1 MRRIAVS
8 LMASNRK
15 VNNVESPADVP
26 DQVGQENNRS
36 KEIEQKGD
44 LSTIK
49 TTRRVANFRKVSLK
63 TLSPY
68 FCVQLGNL

>member
-8 LMASNRK
+8 LMASNRI

-36 KEIEQKGD
+36 KEVKEKEDQ
-44 LSTIK
+44 STLK
-49 TTRRVANFRKVSLK
+49 TTRRVANFRNVSFKKLNK
-63 TLSPY
+63 IT
-68 FCVQLGNL
+68 

>member
-49 TTRRVANFRKVSLK
+49 TTRRVANFREVSLT
-63 TLSPY
+63 TLSQY
-68 FCVQLGNL
+68 FCVLLGNL

>member
-8 LMASNRK
+8 LMASNRI

-36 KEIEQKGD
+36 KEVEEKEDQ
-44 LSTIK
+44 STLK
-49 TTRRVANFRKVSLK
+49 TTRRVANFRNVSFKKLNK
-63 TLSPY
+63 ITSRLS
-68 FCVQLGNL
+68 

>member
-26 DQVGQENNRS
+26 DQVRQENNRS
-36 KEIEQKGD
+36 EEMEQKGD
-44 LSTIK
+44 HSTIK
-49 TTRRVANFRKVSLK
+49 TTRRVANFRKGLFT
-63 TLSPY
+63 TLSQSH
-68 FCVQLGNL
+68 FVAS